1 MRASFSPASLI
12 PQISKRTHHS
22 TEIGP
27 IEMNYLIRGKVAL
40 LLKLIIVGLVS
51 AVLLMLAQSAFA
63 QREYVISAFL
73 AFTLFAIAF
82 TYLTKVSVP
91 LKFFIPGILLLL
103 AFVIGPI
110 LYTVTM
116 SGFNYKTGNIISKEE
131 AIVQI
136 KVRGIEASP
145 DGIAFDVKL
154 GKSNGE
160 KAILVSDITN
170 KKYFL
175 STAKNRTE
183 VNPSDVTLNDI
194 EVAIAAPDFTP
205 LSDSELAGADKS
217 YSDIRFKYDGDYFI
231 ALEGLETGV
240 VSRQV
245 LKYNATNDQF
255 VNLIDGS
262 KYTDNGRGNYSLL
275 NDKTAILE
283 PGWRAP
289 IWLENYTK
297 IITDSRVRGPLLRVF
312 VWTVAFA
319 FLTVFTT
326 FALGLLLALALNKP
340 IHGRRIYRSILVLPY
355 AMPSVMSILIWGGMF
370 NTEFG
375 AINTLLGT
383 QIAWFSDPNFARVAV
398 ILVNLWLGFPY
409 FYLISS
415 GSLQAIPSEL
425 QEAAAIDGANPR
437 QIFRKIT
444 LPLLLQILSPLLI
457 ASFAFN
463 FNNFNLIYLLTGGGP
478 RNELDG
484 QIAGATDILISYT
497 YKIAFGT
504 GTQDLGLASAI
515 SLIIFLLVASISLY
529 SLRKSKVLETFA

>member
-1 MRASFSPASLI
+1 MS
-12 PQISKRTHHS
+12 
-22 TEIGP
+22 
-27 IEMNYLIRGKVAL
+27 YLIRGKVAL
-40 LLKLIIVGLVS
+40 FIKVIVVSLIS
-51 AVLLMLAQSAFA
+51 AVFLMLAQSAFA

-73 AFTLFAIAF
+73 AICVLLLAL
-82 TYLTKVSVP
+82 TYLTKISIP
-91 LKFFIPGILLLL
+91 LKFFIPGILLLT
-103 AFVIGPI
+103 AFVVGPI

-131 AIVQI
+131 AIVQL
-136 KVRGIEASP
+136 KVRGIEPAPS
-145 DGIAFDVKL
+145 GLTFDIKL
-154 GKSNGE
+154 GTVAGTP
-160 KAILVSDITN
+160 AILASDITN
-170 KKYFL
+170 RTYFI
-175 STAKNRTE
+175 STPEELTAVSAT
-183 VNPSDVTLNDI
+183 DVTLNEY
-194 EVAIAAPDFTP
+194 EVAVTAPNFTP
-205 LSDSELAGADKS
+205 LTEAEFSTADKLFTGT
-217 YSDIRFKYDGDYFI
+217 RFAFDNQYFI
-231 ALEGLETGV
+231 ALEGFEAGV
-240 VSRQV
+240 VSQQV
-245 LKYNATNDQF
+245 LQFVPETDQF
-255 VNLIDGS
+255 KNLVTGAI
-262 KYTDNGRGNYSLL
+262 YTDNGRGNYALAH
-275 NDKTAILE
+275 DKNAILE

-289 IWLENYTK
+289 IWFENYTK
-297 IITDSRVRGPLLRVF
+297 IITDPRVREPLVRVF
-312 VWTVAFA
+312 IWTVAFA
-319 FLTVFTT
+319 LLTVLTT
-326 FALGLLLALALNKP
+326 FALGLLLAIALNKP
-340 IHGRRIYRSILVLPY
+340 IRGRRIYRSILVLPY

-383 QIAWFSDPNFARVAV
+383 NIAWFSDPNFARVAV

-409 FYLISS
+409 FYLICS

-425 QEAAAIDGANPR
+425 TEAAAIDGANPR

-457 ASFAFN
+457 ASFAYN

-515 SLIIFLLVASISLY
+515 SLIIFVLVASISLY